1 LYGNLPDITRVDLK
15 SFADGDVQI
24 DKDISIAYAMAYAM
38 TMKEE

>member
-1 LYGNLPDITRVDLK
+1 MARVDLK

-24 DKDISIAYAMAYAM
+24 DKGISIAYAMAYAT